1 MYNFHGRTL
10 LMKKQLAIIITLL
23 ILALAIG
30 FGVYHYL
37 DTKTKFNG
45 SYVNGNTAGNLY
57 NEGLFC
63 EYGDYIYFANP
74 SDGGKLYS
82 MRHDGSELTLVS
94 DDVAT
99 YINADANYLYYVRN
113 NPGSDGSNSFSF
125 LSINTDSLV
134 RVDHDGEHELILDTA
149 PSLYASLVGDYVY
162 YIRYDTASDT
172 SSLYK
177 VKLDGSEKQLVR
189 DDPFFTCSTNGQY
202 IYYNGTTDDHYIWR
216 LDTNGD
222 SEGMLYG
229 GNCWMPDVVDDTTA
243 YFMDC
248 DDNYRLAKVDL
259 ASGEKTTLCDDRID
273 WFNVDGDVI
282 YFQSS
287 DSENPALCRINT
299 DGTGY
304 EELVSGNHMNINT
317 TSDYIYFCDYSSGQM
332 FRLSTA
338 AGASAEV
345 FAPGK
350 ITE

>member
-1 MYNFHGRTL
+1 
-10 LMKKQLAIIITLL
+10 MKKRLAIIITLL

-82 MRHDGSELTLVS
+82 MKQDGSELTLVS

-125 LSINTDSLV
+125 LSINTDSLI

-189 DDPFFTCSTNGQY
+189 DDPFLPAPQTVSISTITEPALIITSGALIPTVIPRVCSTEATAGCRMSKM
-202 IYYNGTTDDHYIWR
+202 TPPPTSWTA
-216 LDTNGD
+216 TNNYRPCQGR
-222 SEGMLYG
+222 SGKRRK
-229 GNCWMPDVVDDTTA
+229 DDTL
-243 YFMDC
+243 
-248 DDNYRLAKVDL
+248 R
-259 ASGEKTTLCDDRID
+259 
-273 WFNVDGDVI
+273 
-282 YFQSS
+282 
-287 DSENPALCRINT
+287 
-299 DGTGY
+299 
-304 EELVSGNHMNINT
+304 
-317 TSDYIYFCDYSSGQM
+317 
-332 FRLSTA
+332 
-338 AGASAEV
+338 
-345 FAPGK
+345 
-350 ITE
+350 